1 MKLVQLHFRLS
12 LAIALFVLG
21 VLFTVSL
28 TTIAWRDALEN
39 QETIFIS
46 DASTARDNIF
56 VRTNGADEVISNLST
71 LVNSSTRVDGDQFRI
86 FSEEVL
92 SRHPF
97 LLSTGYLPLVT
108 EQDRNEFEQTKRRM
122 GFPTFSITT
131 RKDGVY
137 RTAGRQERYFPL
149 LYQEPF
155 EPTTAV
161 MIGFDVLSDSAFTK
175 VIESAIDTTEATPAP
190 PKLLDGRIQGYWLF
204 KAIYAG
210 KTIPVKIEERR
221 KIVNGL
227 IALRINAD
235 KMLDESTS
243 ADNLKVSLRLHTA
256 AANLPVMDLIKNTES
271 LKTTH
276 QKILSVLNKNY
287 IIGVHGQKLTLDI
300 YRPLHWADIDYKMI
314 ILALLT
320 GSIVTILLVVAGKNV
335 ALRAQE
341 LQQRNKEIERQ
352 VLEKTAELALEKERA
367 QVTLE
372 SIGDAVITTDAG
384 SNIEY
389 LNPIA
394 EKLTG
399 WKNTEAHGLPLQDV
413 FNVVKETTREPADN
427 PVKPYLAEGQAA
439 KLIRDTIL
447 VNRDRSEIA
456 IDHSAAP
463 IRNRE
468 GAIIGAV
475 LVFHNVGHER
485 KMAQEMSYQATHDAL
500 TGLLNRR
507 VFEERLREL
516 LINAKTENS
525 AHTVLYLDLDRFK
538 IVNDACGHVAGDEL
552 LRQITTLL
560 HAEVRRSDTVARIGG
575 DEFGIL
581 LYQCQQEGALHIAN
595 KLRQVIHDFRFVW
608 KDRTFAI
615 GVSIGLVT
623 VTNESESSSG
633 ILSAADAACYTAK
646 DKGRNRVQVFQA
658 DDSELAHRRGEMQW
672 VTRLTKAL
680 EENRFL
686 LYGQSI
692 VPIASSHSSNIKQY
706 EVLIRLLSED
716 GKEIIPPGAFVPAA
730 ERYNLMPTIDGWV
743 ISTIFEWLTDPF
755 IADIDAS
762 YNINLSGQSL
772 SDDNFLSFLIDQ
784 FQRVNIPPGKICF
797 EITETAVVAN
807 LTNAVQFIN
816 TLKQLGCRFAL
827 DDFGSGWSSFAYLKN
842 LPVDYLKIDGS
853 FVKDMMDDPLDYIM
867 VESINRIGHTM
878 GVQTIAEFVEN
889 ANILEKLK
897 EIGVDYA
904 QGNSI
909 DKPRPLSELVIPA
922 RVVLR
927 SAVTYP
933 G

>member
-1 MKLVQLHFRLS
+1 LKFTQLHFRPN
-12 LAIALFVLG
+12 LALALFVLG
-21 VLFTVSL
+21 IVFTISL
-28 TTIAWRDALEN
+28 TTIAWHDALEN
-39 QETIFIS
+39 QEKIFVA
-46 DASTARDNIF
+46 DVSTLRDNIF
-56 VRTNGADEVISNLST
+56 LRTNGADEVISNLST
-71 LVNSSTRVDGDQFRI
+71 LVNSSARVDSDQFRI

-92 SRHPF
+92 NRHPF
-97 LLSTGYLPLVT
+97 LLSAGYLPLVT
-108 EQDRNEFEQTKRRM
+108 QQDRIEFEQTKRRM

-137 RTAGRQERYFPL
+137 HTAGRQERYFPL

-155 EPTTAV
+155 EPITAV
-161 MIGFDVLSDSAFTK
+161 MIGFDVLSDEAFTK
-175 VIESAIDTTEATPAP
+175 VVESAIDTAEATPAP
-190 PKLLDGRIQGYWLF
+190 PRLLDGRIKGYWLF

-221 KIVNGL
+221 KTVNGL
-227 IALRINAD
+227 IALRINAN
-235 KMLDESTS
+235 KMLDESTN
-243 ADNLKVSLRLHTA
+243 ADNLILSLRLHTA
-256 AANLPVMDLIKNTES
+256 AGNLPAMDFSKNTT
-271 LKTTH
+271 LKADG
-276 QKILSVLNKNY
+276 KIFSVLNKKY
-287 IIGVHGQKLTLDI
+287 LIGIHGQKLTLDI
-300 YRPLHWADIDYKMI
+300 NRPLHWADIEYKII

-320 GSIVTILLVVAGKNV
+320 GSIVTILLVVAGKN
-335 ALRAQE
+335 ATMRAQE

-352 VLEKTAELALEKERA
+352 VLEKTTELALEKERA

-399 WKNTEAHGLPLQDV
+399 WKNMEARGLPLWEV
-413 FNVVKETTREPADN
+413 FNLIKETTREPADN
-427 PVKPYLAEGQAA
+427 PVKMCLSEGHMT
-439 KLIRDTIL
+439 KLTRDTVLI
-447 VNRDRSEIA
+447 NRDRSDIA

-475 LVFHNVGHER
+475 LVFHDVGHER
-485 KMAQEMSYQATHDAL
+485 KMAREMSYQATHDAL

-507 VFEERLREL
+507 VFEERLEEL
-516 LINAKTENS
+516 LISAKTENS
-525 AHTVLYLDLDRFK
+525 THTVLYLDLDRFK
-538 IVNDACGHVAGDEL
+538 IVNDACGHIAGDEL
-552 LRQITTLL
+552 LRQITALL
-560 HAEVRRSDTVARIGG
+560 QTETRRSDTVARIGG

-581 LYQCQQEGALHIAN
+581 LYQCPQDGALHIAS

-608 KDRTFAI
+608 KDKTFAI

-623 VTNESESSSG
+623 VTDESEGASG

-658 DDSELAHRRGEMQW
+658 DDSEIAYRRGEMQW
-672 VTRLTKAL
+672 VTRLTKGV

-686 LYGQSI
+686 LYGQTI
-692 VPIASSHSSNIKQY
+692 VPIAASNFPNKKQY

-716 GKEIIPPGAFVPAA
+716 GNEIIPPGAFIPAA

-743 ISTIFEWLTDPF
+743 INAVFEWLTDPF
-755 IADIDAS
+755 VADMDAS

-772 SDDNFLSFLIDQ
+772 NDDNFLSFLVDQ
-784 FQRVNIPPGKICF
+784 FQRLKIPPGKICL

-807 LTNAVQFIN
+807 LTKAIEFIN
-816 TLKQLGCRFAL
+816 ILKPLGCRFAL

-853 FVKDMMDDPLDYIM
+853 FVKDMMDDALDYIM
-867 VESINRIGHTM
+867 VESINRIGHTLGM
-878 GVQTIAEFVEN
+878 QTIAEFVEN
-889 ANILEKLK
+889 GNILEKLK
-897 EIGVDYA
+897 DIGVDYA
-904 QGNSI
+904 QGYSI

-922 RVVLR
+922 GAVSR
-927 SAVTYP
+927 SSMISP

>member
-1 MKLVQLHFRLS
+1 
-12 LAIALFVLG
+12 
-21 VLFTVSL
+21 
-28 TTIAWRDALEN
+28 
-39 QETIFIS
+39 
-46 DASTARDNIF
+46 
-56 VRTNGADEVISNLST
+56 
-71 LVNSSTRVDGDQFRI
+71 
-86 FSEEVL
+86 
-92 SRHPF
+92 
-97 LLSTGYLPLVT
+97 
-108 EQDRNEFEQTKRRM
+108 
-122 GFPTFSITT
+122 
-131 RKDGVY
+131 
-137 RTAGRQERYFPL
+137 
-149 LYQEPF
+149 
-155 EPTTAV
+155 
-161 MIGFDVLSDSAFTK
+161 
-175 VIESAIDTTEATPAP
+175 
-190 PKLLDGRIQGYWLF
+190 
-204 KAIYAG
+204 
-210 KTIPVKIEERR
+210 
-221 KIVNGL
+221 
-227 IALRINAD
+227 
-235 KMLDESTS
+235 
-243 ADNLKVSLRLHTA
+243 
-256 AANLPVMDLIKNTES
+256 
-271 LKTTH
+271 
-276 QKILSVLNKNY
+276 
-287 IIGVHGQKLTLDI
+287 
-300 YRPLHWADIDYKMI
+300 MI

-320 GSIVTILLVVAGKNV
+320 GSIVTILLMLAGKNV

-394 EKLTG
+394 ENLTG
-399 WKNTEAHGLPLQDV
+399 WKNTEARGLPLQGV
-413 FNVVKETTREPADN
+413 FNIIKETTREPADN
-427 PVKPYLAEGQAA
+427 PVKTCLAEGHAA
-439 KLIRDTIL
+439 NLIRDTMLI
-447 VNRDRSEIA
+447 NRDRSEIA

-475 LVFHNVGHER
+475 LVFHDVGYER

-516 LINAKTENS
+516 LINAKTGKS

-538 IVNDACGHVAGDEL
+538 IVNDACGHIAGDEL
-552 LRQITTLL
+552 LRQITALL
-560 HAEVRRSDTVARIGG
+560 HTEVRYSDTVARIGG

-581 LYQCQQEGALHIAN
+581 LYQCPPDGALLIAN

-608 KDRTFAI
+608 KDRAFAI
-615 GVSIGLVT
+615 GVSIGLAT
-623 VTNESESSSG
+623 ITNESESSSS
-633 ILSAADAACYTAK
+633 ILSAADAACYAAK

-658 DDSELAHRRGEMQW
+658 DDSELVQRRGEMQW

-692 VPIASSHSSNIKQY
+692 VPTASGLSSNTIKQY

-716 GKEIIPPGAFVPAA
+716 GTEIIPPEAFIPAA

-743 ISTIFEWLTDPF
+743 ISTIFEWLTDAS
-755 IADIDAS
+755 IADIDAT

-772 SDDNFLSFLIDQ
+772 NDESFLSFIIDQ
-784 FQRVNIPPGKICF
+784 FQRANIPANKICF

-816 TLKQLGCRFAL
+816 TLKQLGFRFAL

-853 FVKDMMDDPLDYIM
+853 FVRDMLDDPLDYIM

-878 GVQTIAEFVEN
+878 GIRTIAEFVEN
-889 ANILEKLK
+889 EDILEKLK
-897 EIGVDYA
+897 EIGVDYV

-909 DKPRPLSELVIPA
+909 DKPRPLSELITPA
-922 RVVLR
+922 KAVLR